1 MESNNSRLMAVDG
14 ETGEVLDGAK
24 IYTKEQLEANKRH
37 KEIQKKAEQYRA
49 DKPENQFVW
58 NLFNGYKN
66 LSDLKPQTAIR
77 LTYLATYLEYDSDFL
92 KNNGDLITREK
103 MQSLMVLNDTAFKKF
118 IKEVTDKGYLIKEKK
133 CYRINKE
140 VFNKGKLKPSKDL
153 AENRAMRIYI
163 NAIRKLYL
171 ATPSVKHVYLGYV
184 FQLIPYVNREYNIV
198 CHNPLETNRENIDP
212 ITVGQFCDLI
222 GYDKSNASRLINV
235 YRDITFEWQGK
246 EMTFCGYYWEP
257 KKADMR
263 FFVNPLI
270 FFAGSDYHRVEI
282 LELCFI

>member
-14 ETGEVLDGAK
+14 ETGEVFDGAK

-37 KEIQKKAEQYRA
+37 KEIQEKAEQYRA

-58 NLFNGYKN
+58 NLFSGYKN

-103 MQSLMVLNDTAFKKF
+103 MQSLMCLKKSTYINF
-118 IKEVTDKGYLIKEKK
+118 LREVTEHNYLIKEKK
-133 CYRINKE
+133 RYRINKE
-140 VFNKGKLKPSKDL
+140 DFNKGKLEPSKDL
-153 AENRAMRIYI
+153 SENRAMRIYI

-171 ATPSVKHVYLGYV
+171 TIPQSKHVYLGYV

-198 CHNPLETNRENIDP
+198 CHNPLETNRDNIDP
-212 ITVGQFCDLI
+212 ITVGQFCELI
-222 GYDKSNASRLINV
+222 GYDRTHAARLINV
-235 YRDITFEWQGK
+235 YRDIVFEWQGK
-246 EMTFCGYYWEP
+246 KHDLIRIIKPANNAQSFIC
-257 KKADMR
+257 
-263 FFVNPLI
+263 VNPLI
-270 FFAGSDYHRVEI
+270 LFAGNDYHRNEI
-282 LELCFI
+282 FEKYFM

>member
-1 MESNNSRLMAVDG
+1 MRKYGDYVAVNVN
-14 ETGEVLDGAK
+14 TGEIEKDVIICSKA
-24 IYTKEQLEANKRH
+24 
-37 KEIQKKAEQYRA
+37 KAEARQKYKKNEEGVANLKRNKA
-49 DKPENQFVW
+49 ESRFVW
-58 NLFNGYKN
+58 NFFKDTKN
-66 LSDLKPQTAIR
+66 FDRLKPQTAAR
-77 LTYLATYLEYDSDFL
+77 LAYISTYIGY
-92 KNNGDLITREK
+92 
-103 MQSLMVLNDTAFKKF
+103 NDNF
-118 IKEVTDKGYLIKEKK
+118 IKEHDDNITRQEFQSIINLTERSFKDFLSQTKKAHYIIKEASNYRVNSRYFKK
-133 CYRINKE
+133 GEIKQGDISSDIQATR
-140 VFNKGKLKPSKDL
+140 L
-153 AENRAMRIYI
+153 YI
-163 NAIRKLYL
+163 NTYRKLYKN
-171 ATPSVKHVYLGYV
+171 TPVVKHVYLGYV
-184 FQLIPYVNREYNIV
+184 FQLIPYVNHEYNIV
-198 CHNPLETNRENIDP
+198 CHNPLETNRDNINP

>member
-1 MESNNSRLMAVDG
+1 M
-14 ETGEVLDGAK
+14 
-24 IYTKEQLEANKRH
+24 
-37 KEIQKKAEQYRA
+37 
-49 DKPENQFVW
+49 
-58 NLFNGYKN
+58 
-66 LSDLKPQTAIR
+66 
-77 LTYLATYLEYDSDFL
+77 
-92 KNNGDLITREK
+92 KNNGDMITREK
-103 MQSLMVLNDTAFKKF
+103 MQSLMCLKKSAFIDF
-118 IKEVTDKGYLIKEKK
+118 LREVTEHNYLIKEKK

-153 AENRAMRIYI
+153 AENRSMRIYI

-171 ATPSVKHVYLGYV
+171 TIPQSKHVYLGYV

-198 CHNPLETNRENIDP
+198 CHNPLETNRDNIDP
-212 ITVGQFCDLI
+212 ITVGQFCELI
-222 GYDKSNASRLINV
+222 GYNKNQASRLINV

-257 KKADMR
+257 QKADMR

-270 FFAGSDYHRVEI
+270 FFAGNDYHRVEI